1 MNQVS
6 IIIPVHN
13 TPEEYLRECL
23 HSVLRQDYTNWE
35 AILIDDGSTS
45 GAERICDEY
54 AAKDARFC
62 VIHQRQSGVSAAR
75 NAGMAAANGDWLIF
89 LDSDDW
95 WEDNLL
101 SSAMKKLAEE
111 PADLLV
117 FNFKNV
123 FAAENGRDSTARR
136 KEAARR
142 HLHNGGNAAGLAGS
156 E

>member
-95 WEDNLL
+95 W
-101 SSAMKKLAEE
+101 
-111 PADLLV
+111 
-117 FNFKNV
+117 
-123 FAAENGRDSTARR
+123 R
-136 KEAARR
+136 KICC
-142 HLHNGGNAAGLAGS
+142 HPQ
-156 E
+156 

>member
-89 LDSDDW
+89 SGFRRLVGGQ
-95 WEDNLL
+95 
-101 SSAMKKLAEE
+101 SAVIRNEKAG
-111 PADLLV
+111 
-117 FNFKNV
+117 
-123 FAAENGRDSTARR
+123 GRT
-136 KEAARR
+136 
-142 HLHNGGNAAGLAGS
+142 GGSAGV
-156 E
+156 